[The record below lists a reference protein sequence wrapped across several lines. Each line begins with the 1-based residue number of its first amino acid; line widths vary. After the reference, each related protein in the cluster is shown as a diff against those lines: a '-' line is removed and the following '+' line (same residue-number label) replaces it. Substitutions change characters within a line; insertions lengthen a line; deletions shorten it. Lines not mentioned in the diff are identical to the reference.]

1 MVNILVFGDS
11 IVAGRGVA
19 KSKSWVSLLCQYF
32 DRRDNGN
39 FLIYNLGIPGE
50 STQEILKRVKA
61 ESRARSL
68 HRSPADKTLIFFA
81 IGLNDSK
88 GLGSPRNFKTPVNV
102 FNKNLKELI
111 KIARISTLAPVFIG
125 PTPVDE
131 KKTAPIDGHTFF
143 LNENIHLFNQIIKQ
157 ICDEEQLIFVD
168 ILGKWL
174 KEDYKTLLFEDGVH
188 LNASGH
194 RRIFQMVLP
203 ILKSKIEKPI
213 ENLQILKREYP
224 LSNEDLKT
232 IDSQFIQSNILQTS
246 LVLGQLNK
254 QKPEVVFG
262 GPCIRKDLEG
272 ISLNTFYQIFMPL
285 KVASLLKIPCK
296 IVLAIQEEIIL
307 FPQLEL
313 AYKKLGEKIEN
324 AIYKIA
330 RHLKVAAVV
339 VNTSLPENNGLIRET
354 IKKLNINLSEED
366 SRYLFNLSSQKPYK
380 PKHNEE
386 RILISKRVLACH
398 SLYLM
403 NKVSRKDKFLI
414 VEDLEQ
420 YSCDRYVK
428 RFENELSANFL
439 AFLPLPNL
447 SGTSCMFKSNQEN
460 RLLLSQSQSY
470 YENMFIKSP
479 YWVIDVYKEIFKLV
493 NDDSSF
499 PYQDPQVLYQT
510 IQKISSYF
518 D

>member
-1 MVNILVFGDS
+1 MMNILIFGDS

-32 DRRDNGN
+32 DRQDNSN

-50 STQEILKRVKA
+50 STQEILKRTKA
-61 ESRARSL
+61 ESRARNL

-81 IGLNDSK
+81 VGLNDSK
-88 GLGSPRNFKTPVNV
+88 GLGSPQNFNTPLDV

-111 KIARISTLAPVFIG
+111 KIAKIFTLAPLFIG

-131 KKTAPIDGHTFF
+131 KKTAPIDGYTFF
-143 LNENIHLFNQIIKQ
+143 LNQNIKLLNDTIKR
-157 ICDEEQLIFVD
+157 ICNEEQLIFVE
-168 ILGKWL
+168 IF
-174 KEDYKTLLFEDGVH
+174 KEWSKENYKMFLFEDGVH
-188 LNASGH
+188 LNVLGH
-194 RRIFQMVLP
+194 QQIFQKVLP

-213 ENLQILKREYP
+213 ESLQILKRVSP
-224 LSNEDLKT
+224 LSNEDLK
-232 IDSQFIQSNILQTS
+232 IINSQFIQSNLLQTN

-254 QKPEVVFG
+254 QNPEVIFG

-272 ISLNTFYQIFMPL
+272 ISLNTFYQIFMPI

-296 IVLAIQEEIIL
+296 IVLAVQEEIIL
-307 FPQLEL
+307 LPQLEL
-313 AYKKLGEKIEN
+313 QYKELGEKIEN

-330 RHLKVAAVV
+330 KHLKVAVEV
-339 VNTSLPENNGLIRET
+339 VNTNLPKNDELIRET

-366 SRYLFNLSSQKPYK
+366 SRYLFNLSSQKPHK
-380 PKHNEE
+380 PKHSEE
-386 RILISKRVLACH
+386 RILVSKRVLACH

-403 NKVSRKDKFLI
+403 NKVSKKNKFLI

-420 YSCDRYVK
+420 YGCDRYVK
-428 RFENELSANFL
+428 RFENELRANFL

-447 SGTSCMFKSNQEN
+447 LGTSCMFKSNQEN
-460 RLLLSQSQSY
+460 RLFLSQDQNY

-493 NDDSSF
+493 NNNSSYS
-499 PYQDPQVLYQT
+499 YQDPQALYQI